1 MNKLNLRHPLDGAT
15 LAILRRLRSILEA
28 EGRTYFLVG
37 ATARDVLLKHVFGI
51 DTGRATRDVDFAIA
65 LESWEAFERIRQA
78 LIADGH
84 FSQLPGTA
92 IQRFYDDKHYPV
104 DLIPFGAI
112 EGATGDIAWPPRGD
126 IVMNVAG
133 YQEALAA
140 AEQVEVEPGHLL
152 RVSSIPGLAVLK
164 LLAWDER
171 GLADPKDAQDLLL
184 LLASYAGA
192 GNENRLY
199 EGDGMPFLSTAGFD
213 PDVAGAALL
222 GQDCRRMIGTPML
235 ARITAILQDLRKRDR
250 LILHMR
256 SNKNVPE
263 DKVPNYLRHFEEG
276 LATDR

>member
-28 EGRTYFLVG
+28 EGRTHFLVG

-65 LESWEAFERIRQA
+65 LESWESFERIRQA

-184 LLASYAGA
+184 LLASNAGA
-192 GNENRLY
+192 GNENRL
-199 EGDGMPFLSTAGFD
+199 
-213 PDVAGAALL
+213 
-222 GQDCRRMIGTPML
+222 
-235 ARITAILQDLRKRDR
+235 
-250 LILHMR
+250 
-256 SNKNVPE
+256 
-263 DKVPNYLRHFEEG
+263 
-276 LATDR
+276 